1 MVRKVLIGAVLL
13 VALAASPAAAEYGT
27 SVTPGQVQAG
37 GVITITGQAC
47 VPNVPITITI
57 TQVAESGA
65 TRAARATGD
74 VIGTITV
81 TPDADGNFSTTFT
94 IPAGTAPGTY
104 EVSSTEAC
112 VKGETFEV
120 APASVAPGGTG
131 TGAGSGS
138 GNLPR
143 TGTDIERLGL
153 IGAGLLVAGG
163 LVLVATRRRRHL
175 VGPAI

>member
-13 VALAASPAAAEYGT
+13 VALAASPAAAEYDT

-57 TQVAESGA
+57 SRVADPGGA
-65 TRAARATGD
+65 PGT

-104 EVSSTEAC
+104 EISSTEAC
-112 VKGETFEV
+112 VKGETFDV

-143 TGTDIERLGL
+143 TGSDVERLGL